1 MLSCTLPVG
10 VFIDDCSKNLTLM
23 KAVIGGDEVREN
35 SITFFRLKSV
45 FKLTIVQSEGGIS
58 AGDTK

>member
-1 MLSCTLPVG
+1 
-10 VFIDDCSKNLTLM
+10 M

-58 AGDTK
+58 ACDTK